1 MKYLQNKLYN
11 VLFILVSTILCLYLY
26 HASGVLDGIGM
37 AAMLLNW
44 LPLFIGLITLGFY
57 LLTRLITEKYGWI
70 LTVLGVFIN
79 VFLVVSAYW
88 A

>member
-1 MKYLQNKLYN
+1 MKYLQNKRYN
-11 VLFILVSTILCLYLY
+11 VLFIIISTAICFYLY
-26 HASGVLDGIGM
+26 RASGVLDGIGIS
-37 AAMLLNW
+37 AIFLNW
-44 LPLFIGLITLGFY
+44 LPLFIGIITLGFY

-79 VFLVVSAYW
+79 MFLVGSAYW

>member
-11 VLFILVSTILCLYLY
+11 VLFILVSTILCFYLY